1 MIDEFLYDLQKDIFN
16 KEGYYLIYL
25 FVFSISFIISVEQI
39 KLFCNI
45 FRFILCAIPL
55 LFLILVYFKCKDSRN
70 KKENKIIIET
80 IILFLLLTLTTI
92 YNLIKDLN

>member
-1 MIDEFLYDLQKDIFN
+1 MIDEFLHDLQKDIFN

-25 FVFSISFIISVEQI
+25 FVFFISFTISVEQI
-39 KLFCNI
+39 RLFCNI

-55 LFLILVYFKCKDSRN
+55 LFLSLVHFKCKDSRN
-70 KKENKIIIET
+70 KREDKIIIES
-80 IILFLLLTLTTI
+80 IILFLLLTVTTI